1 MSTHFKAGQLVVA
14 PTLSSDRAS
23 IRVNHEDLIFECVDK
38 NTGEA
43 IKCISLSDLLNRID
57 SLEKALAEFILIGEK
72 KNG

>member
-14 PTLSSDRAS
+14 PTLSSDRVS

-38 NTGEA
+38 NTGGY
-43 IKCISLSDLLNRID
+43 KCISLSDLLNRID